1 VRSGVSTLLYFAIF
15 STNFTVVDRRG
26 VRSGVSKIPDLTP
39 LRSTTV
45 KFVLKMAK
53 YNKVEIPDL
62 TPLRSTTVKFV
73 WKMAKCNKVE
83 IPDLTPLQS
92 TTVKFVLKMA
102 KYNKV
107 EIQ

>member
-1 VRSGVSTLLYFAIF
+1 MKFIPLRSTMVKFVRKMAKYNKVET
-15 STNFTVVDRRG
+15 
-26 VRSGVSKIPDLTP
+26 PDLTP

-73 WKMAKCNKVE
+73 RKMDQVFLLYY
-83 IPDLTPLQS
+83 ILPFSVQTLP
-92 TTVKFVLKMA
+92 
-102 KYNKV
+102 
-107 EIQ
+107 